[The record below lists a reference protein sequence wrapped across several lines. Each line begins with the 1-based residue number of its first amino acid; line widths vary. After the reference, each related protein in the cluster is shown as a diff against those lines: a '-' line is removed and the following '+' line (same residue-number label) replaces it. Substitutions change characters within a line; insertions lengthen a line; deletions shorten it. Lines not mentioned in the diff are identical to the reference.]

1 MPKGHVVLPL
11 TLHGADDGRE
21 SWAWHSS
28 ALTGLLAP
36 REGCYVVVIWD
47 TGLCTPMNVL
57 PGLNTDLFFFFF
69 PAETNI
75 ARHYRVSWDEINPLD
90 RGWRRSRNQARNY
103 PNEGLGL
110 GLGLHHLRTDFLR
123 LKRFKA

>member
-57 PGLNTDLFFFFF
+57 PGVNTDLFFFFF
-69 PAETNI
+69 P
-75 ARHYRVSWDEINPLD
+75 
-90 RGWRRSRNQARNY
+90 
-103 PNEGLGL
+103 
-110 GLGLHHLRTDFLR
+110 
-123 LKRFKA
+123 LKQI